1 MAPHA
6 YFRIWIRRSHSFTEI
21 AVKRHLLVDFTTFW
35 REERKRYNMQQFR
48 IKMSKYVETCV
59 DYFLVLHHKCF
70 QMTIFLNPGVFHSVS
85 RRYNFPKKL
94 QTIRL
99 KTEEGSRVKTLR
111 RHIVS
116 EHFCVSES
124 QRCSSFFFLFIGTSG
139 CVTMKR
145 QQPPQSHATYM
156 FFCFD

>member
-1 MAPHA
+1 
-6 YFRIWIRRSHSFTEI
+6 
-21 AVKRHLLVDFTTFW
+21 
-35 REERKRYNMQQFR
+35 MQQFR

-70 QMTIFLNPGVFHSVS
+70 QMTIFFNPGVFHSVS

-99 KTEEGSRVKTLR
+99 SAEEGSRVKTLR

-124 QRCSSFFFLFIGTSG
+124 QRCSSFFFFYLLAL
-139 CVTMKR
+139 V
-145 QQPPQSHATYM
+145 
-156 FFCFD
+156 DV